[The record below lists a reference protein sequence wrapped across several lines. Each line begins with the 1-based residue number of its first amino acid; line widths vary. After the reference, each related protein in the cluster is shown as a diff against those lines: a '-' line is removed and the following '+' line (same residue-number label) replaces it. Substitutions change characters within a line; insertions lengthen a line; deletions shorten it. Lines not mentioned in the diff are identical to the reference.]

1 MQCGKCGGMNPLS
14 GTVGRNEVCVSCGAD
29 LRCCL
34 NCAHYDLGR
43 YNSCGE
49 PQAERVLDKEK
60 RNFCD
65 FFSASGKTGAAKK
78 KDPAP
83 DAKSRLESLFKK

>member
-1 MQCGKCGGMNPLS
+1 MQCGKCGQPSPLK
-14 GTVGRNEVCVSCGAD
+14 GTIGRNEVCVSCGAD

-43 YNSCGE
+43 YNLCGE
-49 PQAERVLDKEK
+49 PQAERVLDKDK

-65 FFSASGKTGAAKK
+65 FFSAAGKSRADQK
-78 KDPAP
+78 KDSAP
-83 DAKSRLESLFKK
+83 DAKSRLDALFKK

>member
-1 MQCGKCGGMNPLS
+1 MQCGKCGHANPLE
-14 GTVGRNEVCVSCGAD
+14 GTIGRKEVCASCGAD
-29 LRCCL
+29 LRSCI
-34 NCAHYDLGR
+34 NCAHYDPGR

-65 FFSASGKTGAAKK
+65 FFSASGKNRGKDKKAA
-78 KDPAP
+78 PP
-83 DAKSRLESLFKK
+83 DAKSRLDALFKK

>member
-1 MQCGKCGGMNPLS
+1 MQCGKCGQMNSLT

-29 LRCCL
+29 LRCCI
-34 NCAHYDLGR
+34 NCMHHDPGR

-49 PQAERVLDKEK
+49 PQAERVLDKDK

-65 FFSASGKTGAAKK
+65 FFSASGKARSTK
-78 KDPAP
+78 KDSAP
-83 DAKSRLESLFKK
+83 DARSRLDALFKK

>member
-1 MQCGKCGGMNPLS
+1 MQCRKCGGSNPLE
-14 GTVGRNEVCVSCGAD
+14 GTIGRSEVCASCGAD
-29 LRCCL
+29 LRCCI
-34 NCAHYDLGR
+34 NCAHYDPGR

-65 FFSASGKTGAAKK
+65 FFSPGKKNRGSAKETGA
-78 KDPAP
+78 
-83 DAKSRLESLFKK
+83 DARSRLDALFRK